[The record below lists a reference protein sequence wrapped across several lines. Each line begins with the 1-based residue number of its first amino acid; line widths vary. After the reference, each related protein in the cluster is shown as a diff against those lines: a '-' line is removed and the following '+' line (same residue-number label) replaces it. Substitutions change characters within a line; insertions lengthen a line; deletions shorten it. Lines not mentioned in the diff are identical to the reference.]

1 MPNTFSQPIRG
12 GFDHSRSIPDGIY
25 PVYPSKENIKILEE
39 NQGGKITLRL
49 IDRKDKHSRFFIT
62 ITKYTYEFL
71 SDEETR
77 KLTNKYNYEPVC
89 KKFSENWNLL
99 IKFDYKDVVF
109 PEKMKKQSN
118 KITNYFQKK

>member
-1 MPNTFSQPIRG
+1 MLKQFIRG
-12 GFDHSRSIPDGIY
+12 GFDHSNAIIDGEYNIY
-25 PVYPSKENIKILEE
+25 PHKENIKILEE
-39 NQGGKITLRL
+39 NQGREITLRL
-49 IDRKDKHSRFFIT
+49 IDKKDKHSRFFVT
-62 ITKYTYEFL
+62 IKNYTYEFL

-77 KLTNKYNYEPVC
+77 KLTKKYKYEPVC
-89 KKFSENWNLL
+89 KNFSENWNLR